1 MPTEPR
7 QAPAEPARRRERI
20 GRSLAE
26 APLGIAAIG
35 VVLAFAGALVMV
47 AALFLLATDAPR
59 AQTFLLFLVPAGLA
73 GPYLGLKLV
82 QRRPWA
88 RRALLVL
95 LGLLAVS
102 AVLRAATTPGLA
114 YAAFAE
120 LIVLTLV
127 VRYLV
132 RPRIARA
139 FQRPA

>member
-7 QAPAEPARRRERI
+7 QAPAEPTPPRQRI
-20 GRSLAE
+20 GRALAE

-35 VVLAFAGALVMV
+35 VVLAFAGTLVAV
-47 AALFLLATDAPR
+47 AALYLLATGGAEAR
-59 AQTFLLFLVPAGLA
+59 TFVLFLLPAGLA
-73 GPYLGLKLV
+73 GLYLGVKLV

-95 LGLLAVS
+95 LGLLA
-102 AVLRAATTPGLA
+102 ATALLRAATTPGLA
-114 YAAFAE
+114 YAVFAE
-120 LIVLTLV
+120 LIVLALV

-139 FQRPA
+139 FRPPA